1 LKAKKGPKAA
11 RPYHHGDL
19 KNALLKAA
27 LVHIAKHGARTLSL
41 REVARATGVSHASTY
56 RHFQS
61 KESVL
66 ATIAEQGFRM
76 LSSSML
82 RAAEHYSG
90 EPLEMLQA
98 TGVAYV
104 EFGVAYPNHL
114 QIMFGDAIRRRND
127 YPALV
132 EASNA
137 AYKVLLSVVR
147 EGIRMHRMTSENEHV
162 VASAAW
168 AIVHG
173 MAVLMAAGHL
183 GPQPSRGSDLKSLPA
198 DVIGLLRS
206 GLEMATVRKSSP
218 RQSHT
223 PAG

>member
-1 LKAKKGPKAA
+1 LKAKQAAKTA

-19 KNALLKAA
+19 KNALLEAA
-27 LVHIAKHGARTLSL
+27 LVHIAKHGVRTLSL

-56 RHFQS
+56 RHFAN

-76 LSSSML
+76 LSHNML
-82 RAAEHYSG
+82 RAAERYSG
-90 EPLEMLQA
+90 DPLDMLQA

-127 YPALV
+127 YPALL
-132 EASNA
+132 EASNE

-147 EGIRMHRMTSENEHV
+147 EGISMGRMTSENEHT

-173 MAVLMAAGHL
+173 MAVLIAAGHL
-183 GPQPSRGSDLKSLPA
+183 GPQPSRRSGLKSLPA
-198 DVIGLLRS
+198 EVIGLLRS
-206 GLEMATVRKSSP
+206 GLEMRLLRKRNP
-218 RQSHT
+218 RK
-223 PAG
+223 